1 MRRRVGEGDERSGF
15 PSTVGG
21 ETGMFKSDILLGEL
35 KLEPGLQGLEELEPQ
50 EMLEELELHEEL
62 APEDW
67 AYMESKTLSNA
78 A

>member
-1 MRRRVGEGDERSGF
+1 
-15 PSTVGG
+15 
-21 ETGMFKSDILLGEL
+21 MFKSDILLGEL